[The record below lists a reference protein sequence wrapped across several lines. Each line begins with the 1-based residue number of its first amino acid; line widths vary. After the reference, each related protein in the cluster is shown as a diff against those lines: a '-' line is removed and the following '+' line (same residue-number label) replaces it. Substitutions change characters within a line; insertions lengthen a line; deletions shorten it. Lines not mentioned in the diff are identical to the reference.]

1 MHGSIIVLKEVLSMI
16 LNLGARLAE
25 NGEFSKG
32 AFINGKIDLTQAE
45 AICDLIS
52 AKSKRAAQIAVN
64 QLEVLSNE
72 INHTYNLFLEITAN
86 LETTID
92 FIEDEL
98 PDDVFTGIQK
108 NF

>member
-1 MHGSIIVLKEVLSMI
+1 MHGGIIILKEVLSMI

-25 NGEFSKG
+25 NGEFSKR

-64 QLEVLSNE
+64 QLEGDLSNE
-72 INHTYNLFLEITAN
+72 INYIYNLLR
-86 LETTID
+86 
-92 FIEDEL
+92 IE
-98 PDDVFTGIQK
+98 
-108 NF
+108 N